1 MYLYKCDVQ
10 CKDIDILYPPRKIT
24 ISQMTFEI
32 FPLNKS
38 RREMTSDVLFGWPQ
52 TSIVTQI
59 TISVHQEYHILCL
72 IYRRHA
78 FNEIN
83 ITEYLQLL
91 IEIFIAFKKV
101 SYLDNC

>member
-52 TSIVTQI
+52 RGRTQI
-59 TISVHQEYHILCL
+59 TLADFWRFL
-72 IYRRHA
+72 
-78 FNEIN
+78 
-83 ITEYLQLL
+83 TPPPPPLL
-91 IEIFIAFKKV
+91 ASLLHK
-101 SYLDNC
+101 LM